1 MKIGVV
7 ILLLIV
13 VLSVI
18 AGCSNSYKTGASVA
32 DEDGVTQSDCGNVQ
46 ICVGDNCKHESNSV
60 CDSEI

>member
-18 AGCSNSYKTGASVA
+18 ACSNTYKTGASVA
-32 DEDGVTQSDCGNVQ
+32 DEEGVTQSDCGNVQ